1 MRSQQAR
8 LPGPIRCDKFL
19 TSEDAEKVRA
29 VPVRQGAAIVAGRE
43 SLSSE
48 SGVAPGKNGRSCGKI
63 TRRLAG
69 QLQAGQA
76 SGAADVALPAQLQDW
91 RRRWQAHCVGTLWT
105 FKRDHGKWLPGGE
118 RTEER
123 SQRGRPSMNFE
134 QLEGKWKQYKGQAR
148 AKWGHSTKHTS

>member
-48 SGVAPGKNGRSCGKI
+48 SGVAPGKNGRSCGKN
-63 TRRLAG
+63 TRRLARP
-69 QLQAGQA
+69 LQAGQA

-91 RRRWQAHCVGTLWT
+91 RGRWEGRGRGAAWT
-105 FKRDHGKWLPGGE
+105 FKR
-118 RTEER
+118 
-123 SQRGRPSMNFE
+123 
-134 QLEGKWKQYKGQAR
+134 
-148 AKWGHSTKHTS
+148 